1 MTQDITATTQP
12 SLIRKFA
19 DKYSVDASK
28 MMATLTATAF
38 RQRND
43 QPITNEQ
50 MMALLIVAD
59 QYHLNPFTKE
69 IYAFPDKGGIVPIVG
84 VDGWSRIIN
93 EHGAFDGMHFTASE
107 EDERIDDHHKRCPAS
122 ITCTMYR
129 KDRSHPIVV
138 TEYLDEVYREPFIK
152 NGNPIK
158 GPWQSH
164 TKRFLR
170 HKAMTQC
177 ARMAFGFTG
186 IYDQDEA
193 ERIIEGEVTRPA
205 EAPRP
210 VNSGYKAI
218 TEDQAVTL
226 QALIDETGADKAAL
240 LADLGVETLGDISN
254 NRYPLVVDR
263 LRAEEAE
270 DA

>member
-1 MTQDITATTQP
+1 
-12 SLIRKFA
+12 
-19 DKYSVDASK
+19 
-28 MMATLTATAF
+28 
-38 RQRND
+38 
-43 QPITNEQ
+43 
-50 MMALLIVAD
+50 
-59 QYHLNPFTKE
+59 
-69 IYAFPDKGGIVPIVG
+69 
-84 VDGWSRIIN
+84 
-93 EHGAFDGMHFTASE
+93 
-107 EDERIDDHHKRCPAS
+107 
-122 ITCTMYR
+122 
-129 KDRSHPIVV
+129 
-138 TEYLDEVYREPFIK
+138 
-152 NGNPIK
+152 
-158 GPWQSH
+158 
-164 TKRFLR
+164 
-170 HKAMTQC
+170 
-177 ARMAFGFTG
+177 MAFGFTG

-193 ERIIEGEVTRPA
+193 ERIIEGETTRSA